1 MVRVQ
6 EKISVGLEVLQYFT
20 MRDWVFKNTKS
31 MNLIKYLTPEDKNT
45 FYLQNVEYDIKEYL
59 TYSLLGAR
67 QYCLKENPNSIP
79 FWRNVIKV

>member
-20 MRDWVFKNTKS
+20 MREWKFKNTKS
-31 MNLIKYLTPEDKNT
+31 MSLCKSITPEDFKI
-45 FYLQNVEYDIKEYL
+45 FYLQNVTYDVKEYL

-79 FWRNVIKV
+79 FWRKVIKM